1 MALPDP
7 YATAK
12 GNLRDN
18 VKVLLTAIAGVAS
31 LLLAGTPFA
40 GLGSLPPGGRL
51 FVAVTGLVVAV
62 WLLAHTMWLLLQTLK
77 PDLVSYTVLRDG
89 FDVTTIADATERA
102 EVEDLRKV
110 FDGQRGVLL
119 PGGLTSPNVEALE
132 AYVGALWNA
141 LPPSPT
147 TADLVDYERY
157 YDALNGISHWAA
169 FVRFQRRVASAM
181 HKAFRTAFVA
191 MAGVLTFA
199 WMVGGGGDR
208 PGAATPTPSIVVNEV
223 NEPADRGAGPTA
235 SPHPSFGPVHF
246 VTNRAELNDDGRQW
260 VAKTRDYLNGH
271 PGTAVLVHA
280 YTDTRGT
287 DRHNTRLAQRRA
299 TAVTDAL
306 IRPGGV
312 AANRVFLAALG
323 PNDLPVMT
331 EPKKD
336 EQENRSVWL
345 QVVAV
350 PAR

>member
-40 GLGSLPPGGRL
+40 GFGGLPPGWRL
-51 FVAVTGLVVAV
+51 LVAVIGLVVAV
-62 WLLAHTMWLLLQTLK
+62 WLLAHTMWLLLETLK
-77 PDLVSYTVLRDG
+77 PELVSYQVLRDG

-132 AYVGALWNA
+132 AYVKALWDA
-141 LPPSPT
+141 LPASPT

-181 HKAFRTAFVA
+181 RKAFRTAFVA
-191 MAGVLTFA
+191 MAGVLIFA
-199 WMVGGGGDR
+199 WAVGGGGAK
-208 PGAATPTPSIVVNEV
+208 PEAAPSVVVNEV
-223 NEPADRGAGPTA
+223 NQPAGPGSGPAAPT
-235 SPHPSFGPVHF
+235 HPSFGPVHF
-246 VTNRAELNDDGRQW
+246 VTNRAELNNDSR
-260 VAKTRDYLNGH
+260 ALIARARNYLKDH
-271 PGTAVLVHA
+271 PGTAVLVQA

-287 DRHNTRLAQRRA
+287 DQHNAKLARRRA
-299 TAVTDAL
+299 TAVADEL
-306 IRPGGV
+306 IRPGGL
-312 AANRVFLAALG
+312 AANRVFMAALG

-345 QVVAV
+345 QVVEV

>member
-12 GNLRDN
+12 ANLRDN

-40 GLGSLPPGGRL
+40 GFGGLPLGGRL
-51 FVAVTGLVVAV
+51 FVAVLGLVVAV
-62 WLLAHTMWLLLQTLK
+62 WLLAHTMWLLLETLR
-77 PDLVSYTVLRDG
+77 PELVSYQVLRDG

-110 FDGQRGVLL
+110 FNGQRGVLL
-119 PGGLTSPNVEALE
+119 PSGLTSPNVEALE
-132 AYVGALWNA
+132 AYVSALWNA

-181 HKAFRTAFVA
+181 RKAFRTAFVA

-199 WMVGGGGDR
+199 WAVGGGAKPD
-208 PGAATPTPSIVVNEV
+208 AATPAVVVNEV
-223 NEPADRGAGPTA
+223 NQPAGQGPGPTA
-235 SPHPSFGPVHF
+235 LAHASFGPVHF
-246 VTNRAELNDDGRQW
+246 VTNRAELNNDSR
-260 VAKTRDYLNGH
+260 ALIARARDYVNDH
-271 PGTAVLVHA
+271 PGTAMLVQA

-287 DRHNTRLAQRRA
+287 DRHNAKLAQHRA
-299 TAVTDAL
+299 TAVADEL
-306 IRPGGV
+306 IRPGGL
-312 AANRVFLAALG
+312 AANRVFIAALG

-345 QVVAV
+345 QVVDVA
-350 PAR
+350 PR